1 MVLGAGLAP
10 VRGTPAIINPRA
22 LRANWSMGVTPPNE
36 GESANIGMIW
46 KNAGWLGVVPILL
59 NVVALFSTG
68 FITRQVGPKSFGL
81 FNTAFSY
88 STITLLVTDLGLRAL
103 AVRDLARGGIGARHQ
118 LNDLVSLR
126 LLMALISIVLAWSIA
141 AVLGRGSELAPV
153 LMVCSIGILP
163 ISLTG
168 TLTDGLMAKD
178 QARGTSSSTFWSG
191 LILTIASVI
200 AVAIWPTAVALAT
213 SYLIGPVINV
223 VMLARRS
230 RAIYGPIRLRWRP
243 RQWRAMVRRASP
255 FYRISILGVAA
266 GRIETP
272 LIGGLFGMEM
282 AGFYSAA
289 VSLADRLGAVID
301 SVTTAALPTL
311 MRLGGNASRVTDV
324 LARILHPLLGA
335 LLAGAIMASMGA
347 TAAVTVVFGAKFAPG
362 GPSLAVALFLLPVS
376 AVNALVFEGFV
387 AIRRVEFVAKTI
399 MRGQLISGALLP
411 FGLMIFGLPGAP
423 LAKLIGGLAV
433 AVARIEASR
442 TAFVGLWGPK
452 FIRPLLRRT
461 LWALPVPVIL
471 WVGHFPPMVAVG
483 VSGGL
488 FLCWVAATAHSSG
501 VLRLL
506 RPDKA

>member
-1 MVLGAGLAP
+1 MRRGPPDNDRPTALGANA
-10 VRGTPAIINPRA
+10 A
-22 LRANWSMGVTPPNE
+22 MGVTPRDE
-36 GESANIGMIW
+36 AEAANIGMIW
-46 KNAGWLGVVPILL
+46 KNAGWLGVIPILL

-68 FITRQVGPKSFGL
+68 YITRRVGPASFGQ
-81 FNTAFSY
+81 FNIAFSY
-88 STITLLVTDLGLRAL
+88 CTITLLITDLGLRAL
-103 AVRDLARGGIGARHQ
+103 AVRDLARGGVGARHQ

-126 LLMALISIVLAWSIA
+126 LLMALGSIALAWGIA
-141 AVLGRGSELAPV
+141 ALQSDASGLRPV

-200 AVAIWPTAVALAT
+200 AVAIWPTAVALAA
-213 SYLIGPVINV
+213 SYLIGPIINV
-223 VMLARRS
+223 CMLARRS
-230 RAIYGPIRLRWRP
+230 RTFYGPLRLRWRP
-243 RQWRAMVRRASP
+243 RQWRAMIRRAAP
-255 FYRISILGVAA
+255 FYRISILGVAV

-272 LIGGLFGMEM
+272 LIGALFSSEM

-289 VSLADRLGAVID
+289 VSLADRLAAVID

-335 LLAGAIMASMGA
+335 LLAGCIMASLGT
-347 TAAVTVVFGAKFAPG
+347 TAAVTVVFGAEYAPG
-362 GPSLAVALFLLPVS
+362 GPALAVALFLLPIT

-387 AIRRVEFVAKTI
+387 AIRRVDFVAGTI
-399 MRGQLISGALLP
+399 MRGQLVTGVLLP
-411 FGLMIFGLPGAP
+411 FFLMLFGIVGGP
-423 LAKLIGGLAV
+423 LAKVVGGLAV
-433 AVARIEASR
+433 VASRIEASR
-442 TAFVGLWGPK
+442 TAFVGLWGPRYL
-452 FIRPLLRRT
+452 RPLLRRT

-471 WVGHFPPMVAVG
+471 WLGDFRPITTVA

-506 RPDKA
+506 RPEKD